1 MRGPKLSK
9 TRKANTPRARGSQR
23 STKPISKQQ
32 TDRDEADRALARETE
47 RYRNR
52 VSLGHEGAHPP
63 KEKTPYEEAQ
73 EDMQEAEKGAA
84 EVREDPK
91 SGKKS
96 GPRRTTTIA

>member
-1 MRGPKLSK
+1 MSSDG
-9 TRKANTPRARGSQR
+9 A
-23 STKPISKQQ
+23 SKQQ
-32 TDRDEADRALARETE
+32 GNRDEADRALAREAE

-52 VSLGHEGAHPP
+52 VSLGYEGAHSP
-63 KEKTPYEEAQ
+63 KEKTHYEEAQ
-73 EDMQEAEKGAA
+73 EAMQEAEKGTA